1 MVRDRIGAVL
11 GLVGVAGN
19 VAGVAFLFDV
29 PAAYRPAQLEAWLS
43 QSAQHPGAAAASAAA
58 FVVGLAALGG
68 WARSLGSGAGP
79 GLRASAGAMAAGAF
93 MNAAGCVAPLVLL
106 VHVLPACTEPEA
118 CAPVARALLGSTL
131 ALDATFDLLFGLGL
145 AGAGAA
151 LVSRGSRALGA
162 LGLAAGLATLPVSG
176 QVLSERAASL
186 LVVAA
191 PLWLAFVVAASVRMW
206 RAAPAGSPR

>member
-1 MVRDRIGAVL
+1 MVRDRIGAAL
-11 GLVGVAGN
+11 GLAGVAGN
-19 VAGVAFLFDV
+19 VAGVAFLYDV

-43 QSAQHPGAAAASAAA
+43 QSAQHPGAAAAGAAA

-68 WARSLGSGAGP
+68 WARSLGSGASP
-79 GLRASAGAMAAGAF
+79 GLRAAAGAMAAGAF

-106 VHVLPACTEPEA
+106 FHVLPACAEPQA
-118 CAPVARALLGSTL
+118 CAPVARALLGITL
-131 ALDATFDLLFGLGL
+131 ALDAAFNLFFGLGL
-145 AGAGAA
+145 AGAGAT

-176 QVLSERAASL
+176 QVFSERAASL
-186 LVVAA
+186 LYVAA

-206 RAAPAGSPR
+206 RGPAEVQP